1 MYRYVFVFVFVFLYG
16 AYVVRFPLPDG
27 VFRTG
32 WILDMSLLC
41 ENSINQSNQVP
52 YVAVSY
58 IHRDPAAVL
67 SVISKGVVFFVFVIP
82 PTAFYGGCI
91 YIYYL

>member
-1 MYRYVFVFVFVFLYG
+1 
-16 AYVVRFPLPDG
+16 
-27 VFRTG
+27 
-32 WILDMSLLC
+32 MSLLC

-82 PTAFYGGCI
+82 PTAFYGGV
-91 YIYYL
+91 YIFTICDAIPFSGGKRKDQRKKRYDIL